1 MKKSVFTL
9 VLLVLAA
16 TGLQAVPF
24 VLKNNSLRSIP
35 LEIPGV
41 MNPNLSPVSISN
53 VDLSVG
59 QKIYFFADGKKGA
72 FKKRYLLLEVTEEL
86 AGRQLPVEKL
96 ISERKKE
103 LGLK

>member
-1 MKKSVFTL
+1 MKKTVVTIAFL
-9 VLLVLAA
+9 ALAA

-53 VDLSVG
+53 VDLAVG
-59 QKIYFFADGKKGA
+59 QKIYFFSDGKKGA

-86 AGRQLPVEKL
+86 AGKQLPVEKL
-96 ISERKKE
+96 INDRKKE